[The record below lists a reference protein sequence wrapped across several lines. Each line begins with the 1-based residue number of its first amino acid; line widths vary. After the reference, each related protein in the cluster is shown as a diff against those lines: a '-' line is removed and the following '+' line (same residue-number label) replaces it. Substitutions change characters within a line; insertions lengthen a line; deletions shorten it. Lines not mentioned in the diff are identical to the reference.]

1 MLLID
6 DYTRMT
12 WVCFLNKKSE
22 IFECF
27 KIFKEMV
34 ESETDLKIK
43 KLRLDDG
50 GEFTSNEFWNYCVE
64 HGKKRKFSAARTP

>member
-12 WVCFLNKKSE
+12 WVCFLKKKSE
-22 IFECF
+22 AFEWF

-34 ESETDLKIK
+34 ENETDLKIK
-43 KLRLDDG
+43 TLRSDNE
-50 GEFTSNEFWNYCVE
+50 GEFTSNEL
-64 HGKKRKFSAARTP
+64 